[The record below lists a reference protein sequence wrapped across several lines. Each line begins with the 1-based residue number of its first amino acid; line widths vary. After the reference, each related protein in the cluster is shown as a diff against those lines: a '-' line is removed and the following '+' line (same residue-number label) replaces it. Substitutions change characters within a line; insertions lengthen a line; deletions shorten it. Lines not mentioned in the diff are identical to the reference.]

1 MQMRLAVK
9 GNDSKKNN
17 ARDATATATG
27 LLLKIIYNMV
37 YDLMLLQMK
46 MGYLMYPNIRQ

>member
-17 ARDATATATG
+17 AQDATATAT
-27 LLLKIIYNMV
+27 LLKIIYNMV